1 MYNFSQR
8 EKNMMTRYI
17 DMYAANDD
25 LKITNSPSRA
35 DIDAILTPWWNEKSK
50 YLIRLFPEGKL
61 MISREVSYGKSLDEI
76 IRELRGNE
84 IIHRFC
90 DKAYRE
96 FETRDPSPQAKYSFV
111 TLGDRLLNW
120 GDLAANR
127 YNCSDEVMLADGTP
141 YKISKG
147 AKVMR
152 VLKIFSESYGIPGFE
167 DFRLEHSRI
176 LNQSKLY
183 GHLVLSIHPFDFMTM
198 SDNNCNW
205 HSCMSW
211 TNNGEYRLGTV
222 EMMNSPYVIEAYLEA
237 SESFYPF
244 DDDGMA
250 TWTNKKWRELFVV
263 HPNGI
268 FGIKG
273 YPFWNRTLED
283 TVLKILKPLVEENL
297 KWGPYKDTITKAYAG
312 DESEGGCIH
321 TDEDN
326 YYYLYTDWM
335 YNDFR
340 YEHHMFEKENPDE
353 SVSITYSGP
362 CECMICGQIY
372 NVYFEEGN
380 DLICDDCYDPKVKCP
395 ICGGRRSSHDMI
407 PDVLDPSMEICQ
419 DCYHDR
425 YSQDSVSGEPM
436 LYEKL
441 VKVTVD
447 QGWIWGGRPCY
458 IAKDKYDKLPEDKKV
473 ELNNKMISS
482 NEFDKLVDFLKKI

>member
-8 EKNMMTRYI
+8 EKQMMTRYI

-25 LKITNSPSRA
+25 LRIVNSPDRA
-35 DIDAILTPWWNEKSK
+35 DIDTILAPWWQEKNK
-50 YLIRLFPEGKL
+50 YLTHLFPEGKL
-61 MISREVSYGKSLDEI
+61 MISREVSYDKSLDEI
-76 IRELRGNE
+76 IKELRDNE
-84 IIHRFC
+84 IIGRFY
-90 DKAYRE
+90 DKAYKE
-96 FETRDPSPQAKYSFV
+96 FCAKDPFPDSCWYN
-111 TLGDRLLNW
+111 TLGDKLLNW
-120 GDLAANR
+120 TNLAENR
-127 YNCSDEVMLADGTP
+127 YDHAEEVMLADGTP

-167 DFRLEHSRI
+167 EFRLEHSRI

-198 SDNNCNW
+198 SDNDCNW

-222 EMMNSPYVIEAYLEA
+222 EMMNSPYVVEAYLES

-297 KWGPYKDTITKAYAG
+297 NWGPYKDTITNAWA
-312 DESEGGCIH
+312 EEENEGGYLQ
-321 TDEDN
+321 TDDDN
-326 YYYLYTDWM
+326 HYYLYTDWM

-340 YEHHMFEKENPDE
+340 YEHHMFEKENPEE
-353 SVSITYSGP
+353 SVDITYSGP
-362 CECMICGQIY
+362 CECMICGQTHNI
-372 NVYFEEGN
+372 YFEEGN
-380 DLICDDCYDPKVKCP
+380 DLVCDDCYDPKEKCP
-395 ICGGRRSSHDMI
+395 ICGERLHVCDMM
-407 PDVLDPSMEICQ
+407 PDVLNPSKRICPTCFNKKYKK
-419 DCYHDR
+419 DI
-425 YSQDSVSGEPM
+425 VSGMYMPCEN
-436 LYEKL
+436 
-441 VKVTVD
+441 TVSVEFKD
-447 QGWIWGGRPCY
+447 GLWNTRGIRHMD
-458 IAKDKYDKLPEDKKV
+458 KDKYDKLQDETKEKLKKAV
-473 ELNNKMISS
+473 
-482 NEFDKLVDFLKKI
+482 FDYSGLMDIVAFLKKI